1 MGKPQRR
8 EQEPGRFQSTHMAR
22 PGIHTIDMQ
31 IKCKFVFFFFPV
43 KNLQIRPFWKCS
55 MPDQP
60 GGGGGGWGGWYPGV
74 CWPPSLSS
82 STHVTYRKTVR
93 NPVTSLDSFRAF
105 LQRTFPSL
113 DKRAQSTD
121 GEKEALRD
129 SGPLPCTNSP
139 PGGWQGS
146 WNLLTIALGYQRAYW
161 GRGKSAD

>member
-1 MGKPQRR
+1 M
-8 EQEPGRFQSTHMAR
+8 
-22 PGIHTIDMQ
+22 
-31 IKCKFVFFFFPV
+31 
-43 KNLQIRPFWKCS
+43 
-55 MPDQP
+55 
-60 GGGGGGWGGWYPGV
+60 GWGWGWGVRGCPGV
-74 CWPPSLSS
+74 CWPPSLFP
-82 STHVTYRKTVR
+82 STHVSYRKTVR
-93 NPVTSLDSFRAF
+93 NPVTTLDSFGAF

-113 DKRAQSTD
+113 DERAQSTD